1 MGGQQ
6 GDQMGAADEFQVR
19 EMRLGNGKDERV
31 TPQVRVI
38 SRRN

>member
-1 MGGQQ
+1 
-6 GDQMGAADEFQVR
+6 MGAADVIQVR

-31 TPQVRVI
+31 TPYVRVI

>member
-1 MGGQQ
+1 
-6 GDQMGAADEFQVR
+6 MGAADEFQVR
-19 EMRLGNGKDERV
+19 EMRLRNGKDEQV